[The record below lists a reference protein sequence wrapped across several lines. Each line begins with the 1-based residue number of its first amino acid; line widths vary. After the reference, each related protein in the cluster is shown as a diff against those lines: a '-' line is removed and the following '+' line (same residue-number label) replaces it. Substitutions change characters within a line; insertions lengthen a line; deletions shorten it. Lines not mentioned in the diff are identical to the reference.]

1 MIKYL
6 LLAFALFSLCMAI
19 SMDRRN
25 GQIVNG
31 KLTPDVLQAANW
43 TVSQIP
49 NVTRLSGVYRI
60 NNITNVRIQIVR
72 GIKYFFKIK

>member
-6 LLAFALFSLCMAI
+6 LIAFALFSLCMAI

-25 GQIVNG
+25 GQIVSG

-43 TVSQIP
+43 TVTQMP
-49 NVTRLSGVYRI
+49 NVTGLSGVFTI
-60 NNITNVRIQIVR
+60 NNITNVRIQIVS
-72 GIKYFFKIK
+72 GIKYLLKIK

>member
-1 MIKYL
+1 
-6 LLAFALFSLCMAI
+6 
-19 SMDRRN
+19 MDRRN

>member
-6 LLAFALFSLCMAI
+6 LIAFALFSLCMAI

-25 GQIVNG
+25 GQIVSG

-43 TVSQIP
+43 TVTQMP
-49 NVTRLSGVYRI
+49 NVTGLSGVFTI

-72 GIKYFFKIK
+72 GIKYLFKIK